1 MLKLYVSTV
10 IIYSIVLLAS
20 GRIAGPFVN
29 KNGWLDTPRLDH
41 GGDDIISP
49 FIMALVPVFRLVVL
63 IGMWYMAFNKKRP

>member
-29 KNGWLDTPRLDH
+29 KNGWLDTPRLDN

>member
-29 KNGWLDTPRLDH
+29 KNGWLDTPRLDN

-63 IGMWYMAFNKKRP
+63 IGMWYMAFNKKRH